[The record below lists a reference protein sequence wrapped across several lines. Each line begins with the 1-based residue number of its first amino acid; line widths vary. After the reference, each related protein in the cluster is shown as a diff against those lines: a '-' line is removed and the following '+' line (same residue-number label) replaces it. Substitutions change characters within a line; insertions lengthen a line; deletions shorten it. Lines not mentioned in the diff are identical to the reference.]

1 MGEQADKNRGLFI
14 LNKNAKSIITPE
26 NEIVKEAKKLEEEKK
41 AQEIAEKLKKV
52 HLEKLEEVKSKLE
65 TLEILPL
72 RDKVIIL
79 PYPQNPYMQTI
90 TESGIFVDTMGQFF
104 NPDSGELDQMQEMV
118 ICGKVIEVG
127 PECKWVEV
135 GDDVYFDS
143 RTAFPFP
150 FMNNGYKLTSEVS
163 LLAILNENLKE
174 RLKNGDKQ

>member
-14 LNKNAKSIITPE
+14 VNKNIITPPE
-26 NEIVKEAKKLEEEKK
+26 NELVVEARKLEEEKK
-41 AQEIAEKLKKV
+41 AKTVAEKLKQV

-65 TLEILPL
+65 TLEILPI

-104 NPDSGELDQMQEMV
+104 NPDSGKLDQMNEMV
-118 ICGKVIEVG
+118 VCGKVIEVG
-127 PECKWVEV
+127 PECRWVQV
-135 GDDVYFDS
+135 GDDVYYDS

-174 RLKNGDKQ
+174 RLKNGNK